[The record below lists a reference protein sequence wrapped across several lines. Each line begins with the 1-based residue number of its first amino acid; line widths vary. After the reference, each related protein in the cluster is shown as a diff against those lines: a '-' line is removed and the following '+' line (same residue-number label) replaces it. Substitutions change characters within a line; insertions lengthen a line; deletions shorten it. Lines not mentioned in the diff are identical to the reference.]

1 LSLPAGDALTDTV
14 RVRERTDPATAPST
28 TDGAGDA
35 LHRTAAGR
43 VLAVLDA
50 FGPRHRVLSLSEI
63 ARRVGLTLPTAH
75 RLVRELIGWGALERG
90 DDGRYSVGL
99 RLLELSALAPRGL
112 ELREIAFPYLDDLHQ
127 ITRGNVHLGVRD
139 GLEVV
144 YVEAMRARV
153 HQVSSRVGD
162 RWPMHVTGTGLV
174 LLAHAER
181 EVQEQVLQSRL
192 ARFTPLTVV
201 DPAQLRRK
209 LAQVRQT
216 GVAVAHGQITLPHLV
231 VAVPVTGPDGDV
243 AAAISIVVPTRSAR
257 PRQLAALLTQASR
270 SISRAIATC
279 GHDVGG
285 GVPSQRNALNQVTS
299 ARSASGRSNDR
310 SVRPHGSSRGIAGK
324 SEPTSNRSGPSSS
337 SR

>member
-1 LSLPAGDALTDTV
+1 VGSS
-14 RVRERTDPATAPST
+14 TADS
-28 TDGAGDA
+28 AV
-35 LHRTAAGR
+35 HRTAAGR

-75 RLVRELIGWGALERG
+75 RLVRELVGWGALERG
-90 DDGRYSVGL
+90 EDGRYSVGL

-174 LLAHAER
+174 LLANAKR
-181 EVQEQVLQSRL
+181 EVQERVLGSQL
-192 ARFTPLTVV
+192 ERFTPLTVV
-201 DPAQLRRK
+201 DPRQLRRK

-216 GVAVAHGQITLPHLV
+216 GVAVARGQITLPHLA
-231 VAVPVTGPDGDV
+231 VAVPVPGPEGDV
-243 AAAISIVVPTRSAR
+243 AAAISIVVPTEAAR
-257 PRQLAALLTQASR
+257 PGQLAALLAQASR
-270 SISRAIATC
+270 SIARAIATC
-279 GHDVGG
+279 GHDFGG
-285 GVPSQRNALNQVTS
+285 AVPSQRNALNQ
-299 ARSASGRSNDR
+299 ARTASGRS
-310 SVRPHGSSRGIAGK
+310 
-324 SEPTSNRSGPSSS
+324 TS
-337 SR
+337 